1 MLHYLRL
8 NPAARVD
15 PPKIR
20 QEEVTPLDAAQA
32 RTLLHG
38 ARGDRFEA
46 LYVLSLTVGLGMGEA
61 LGLRWSDIDL
71 DAKTLRVSR
80 QRQRMRDGGLVFSE
94 PKNARASSTGS
105 STERSLSFEDSST

>member
-1 MLHYLRL
+1 LQVLHYLRL

-32 RTLLHG
+32 RTLLHD

-80 QRQRMRDGGLVFSE
+80 QLQRMRDGGGLVVSE
-94 PKNARASSTGS
+94 PKHASRRTVDLPQ
-105 STERSLSFEDSST
+105 RP